1 MKDLFENTILIVDD
15 TPENIDILVELL
27 EDFDKK
33 IAINGVDALETA
45 FEDDPPDLI
54 LLDIMMPEMDGYE
67 VCERLRADERTKEV
81 PVIFLTAKAL
91 KEDIVKG
98 FEAGG
103 QDYITKPFDAR
114 ELMERVKTQL
124 ELKTQREVL
133 KNMNDILEEKV
144 QARTAELRE
153 ALSELDIAN
162 KELQGLDTAKNS
174 FLMMISHEIRTP
186 LNGIIGASYF
196 LKDSLSED
204 KELGEFVDMLKLSVD
219 RLEKFSTTALIITQL
234 QAKYKLSTETIDIVE
249 LAKQCIEKYKEAAEK
264 KAISIFKDI
273 VDPNIKIEA
282 EKVMIERAV
291 NSIIDN
297 AVKYSEGSS
306 FIKLK
311 IYTDGDK
318 KIMEVSDQGRG
329 FTQEALDNLFKSFGL
344 GEQHYD
350 DNIGLSLKATKHIME
365 AHGGEIKVENLE
377 EGGACVRLIF
387 LDKPSD

>member
-1 MKDLFENTILIVDD
+1 MKNFYENTILIVDD
-15 TPENIDILVELL
+15 TPGNIDILVELL
-27 EDFDKK
+27 EDFDTK
-33 IAINGVDALETA
+33 IAINGEDALETA
-45 FEDDPPDLI
+45 FEGDPPDLI

-67 VCERLRADERTKEV
+67 VCRRLRANKLTKDV
-81 PVIFLTAKAL
+81 PIIFLTAKTL
-91 KEDIVKG
+91 KKDIIKG

-124 ELKTQREVL
+124 ELKSQREIL
-133 KNMNDILEEKV
+133 KNMNVILEEKV
-144 QARTAELRE
+144 QERTAQLQE
-153 ALSELDIAN
+153 ALSNLDKAN

-174 FLMMISHEIRTP
+174 FLMMISHELRTP
-186 LNGIIGASYF
+186 LNGIVGASYF
-196 LKDSLSED
+196 LRDSLSED

-234 QAKYKLSTETIDIVE
+234 QAEYKLSIETIDMVE
-249 LAKQCIEKYKEAAEK
+249 LAKQCIEKNIEAAKEK
-264 KAISIFKDI
+264 VISIYKDI
-273 VDPNIKIEA
+273 VDPDLTIEA

-297 AVKYSEGSS
+297 AIKYSEENS
-306 FIKLK
+306 FIRLK
-311 IYTDGDK
+311 IYADGNK
-318 KIMEVSDQGRG
+318 KIIEVSYKGRG
-329 FTQEALDNLFKSFGL
+329 FTQEALDKLFKPFGL

-365 AHGGEIKVENLE
+365 AHGGEIEVENLE

-387 LDKPSD
+387 LDEPTA